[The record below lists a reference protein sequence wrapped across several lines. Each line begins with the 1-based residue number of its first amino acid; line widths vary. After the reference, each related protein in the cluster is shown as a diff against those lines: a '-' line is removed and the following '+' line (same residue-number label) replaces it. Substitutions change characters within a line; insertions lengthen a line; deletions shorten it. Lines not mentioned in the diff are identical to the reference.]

1 MSLKS
6 RATALLRNL
15 LRSDRVEG
23 EIDAELRAT
32 LDLLAAEKTRAG
44 MGPDEARRAAA
55 IQLGGL
61 EPVKEQVR
69 EVKAGASIELLL
81 QDLRYAVRTLRRTP
95 MFAFTAA
102 LSLGIGIAG
111 NVVVFSVADA
121 FLFRFPSGIAS
132 PDGLVEVAR
141 TDSGQGGGNYSGE
154 GFDTFSYPNYL
165 DYRARQTVFE
175 GLAAYHVGGLARFGL
190 GLGNE
195 AVPVPGAYVSGN
207 FFDVL
212 GVHMALGR
220 GFLPEDER
228 LDHPNTVAVI
238 SHRLWQT
245 QFNGT
250 PDIAGRSVRLNGRP
264 FTIIGVTDAAFKGYT
279 IDDQHL
285 WVPITAYPDGDDLRR
300 VALRGRQW
308 LMGIGRLKSG
318 VTSEQARDEMSRIG
332 QALQRE
338 FPDDNRRHGLAVASA
353 GVIPVEIRGVMTRFI
368 ALLSALVGL
377 VLLIACF
384 NATGMLLARGVTRAP
399 ELGMRLALGAART
412 RVVRLLVLESL
423 MVSLAGAIVGLGVAW
438 DVIHLVNR
446 AIPLVPN
453 FALSVDLFIDWR
465 AIAFSVGLAVLTGL
479 ASGLGPALAATR
491 VELAATLT
499 RDRTGGAPRLRARS
513 IFVVAQVA
521 LSVLLVVCA
530 LLLTRSIRHA
540 TQIDPG
546 FRVAGVEVIGLN
558 HRLGG
563 YDPERGRLFAD
574 ALMARIENLPGLEA
588 AASARVVPLTMEREG
603 GRFWLPG
610 ETGTD
615 RAIDGSQNIVTPGF
629 FRTLGL
635 ELIAGRNF
643 DPTDRAGAPAVT
655 IVNETLARRAW
666 HGESAIGKRIL
677 VGARR
682 FPIEVVGV
690 VRDAKYRTIGED
702 PTPFFYV
709 PAAQRYEPIS
719 WILVRSTG
727 QSRQSLIPQVRAVIR
742 EMEPNLPVVQ
752 AGTLA
757 EMTAFTLFPQRLAA
771 WLAAI
776 VSTIGIFLAALGV
789 YGIAAYNASLRT
801 REIGIRVALG
811 AVRAQVL
818 QLILGHAGRLA
829 AVGIAFGVV
838 AAGLATGLLEGMLY
852 GVHPLDFIS
861 FAGGAI
867 VFGLLALVASLIP
880 AWRAASVNPVDA
892 LRAQ

>member
-1 MSLKS
+1 
-6 RATALLRNL
+6 LRNL
-15 LRSDRVEG
+15 LRGNRIER
-23 EIDAELRAT
+23 ELDAELRAT
-32 LDLLAAEKTRAG
+32 LDLLTSEKMRAG
-44 MGPDEARRAAA
+44 MRPDDARRAAA
-55 IQLGGL
+55 LELGGL

-81 QDLRYAVRTLRRTP
+81 QDLRYALRTLRRAP

-111 NVVVFSVADA
+111 NAVVFSVADA
-121 FLFRFPSGIAS
+121 FLFRYPSGIAS
-132 PDGLVEVAR
+132 PVDLVEVAR
-141 TDSGQGGGNYSGE
+141 SDSGEGGGIYSGE

-165 DYRARQTVFE
+165 DYRARQTVFD

-190 GLGNE
+190 GLGDE
-195 AVPVPGAYVSGN
+195 AVPVPGAYVSAN

-212 GVHMALGR
+212 GVQMARGR

-245 QFNGT
+245 QFNAT
-250 PDIAGRSVRLNGRP
+250 PDIVGRSVRLNGRP
-264 FTIIGVTDAAFKGYT
+264 FTIIGVTDASFKGYT
-279 IDDQHL
+279 IDDQRL

-300 VALRGRQW
+300 VGLRGRQW
-308 LMGIGRLKSG
+308 LMGIGRLKRG
-318 VTSEQARDEMSRIG
+318 VTIEQARDEMSRIG
-332 QALQRE
+332 QALRRE
-338 FPDDNRRHGLAVASA
+338 FPDENRRHGLAVASA
-353 GVIPVEIRGVMTRFI
+353 GAIPVDIRGVMTRFV

-399 ELGMRLALGAART
+399 ELGMRLALGAARA

-423 MVSLAGAIVGLGVAW
+423 SISLAGAIVGLVMAGAVIGV
-438 DVIHLVNR
+438 VER
-446 AIPLVPN
+446 AIPLLPN
-453 FALSVDLFIDWR
+453 FALSIDLVIDWR
-465 AIAFSVGLAVLTGL
+465 VMAFSVGLAVLTGL

-491 VELAATLT
+491 VELAATLN

-540 TQIDPG
+540 TQIAPG

-563 YDPERGRLFAD
+563 FDTERGRLFAD
-574 ALMARIENLPGLEA
+574 ALMARIQNLPGLEA

-610 ETGTD
+610 ELGTD

-635 ELIAGRNF
+635 ELVAGRNF
-643 DPTDRAGAPAVT
+643 DQTDRADAPAVA

-666 HGESAIGKRIL
+666 RSESAVGKRIL

-690 VRDAKYRTIGED
+690 VRDAKYRTIGEG

-719 WILVRSTG
+719 WILVRPTG
-727 QSRQSLIPQVRAVIR
+727 QSLIPQVRAVIR

-757 EMTAFTLFPQRLAA
+757 DMTAFTLFPQRLAA

-818 QLILGHAGRLA
+818 QLILRHAGRLA
-829 AVGIAFGVV
+829 AVGIAFGVF
-838 AAGLATGLLEGMLY
+838 AAGLATGMLEGMLY
-852 GVHPLDFIS
+852 GVRPLDLIS

-867 VFGLLALVASLIP
+867 VFGALALVASLIP

>member
-1 MSLKS
+1 
-6 RATALLRNL
+6 LRNL
-15 LRSDRVEG
+15 LRGNRIER
-23 EIDAELRAT
+23 ELDAELRAT
-32 LDLLAAEKTRAG
+32 LDLLTSEKMRAG
-44 MGPDEARRAAA
+44 MRPDDARRAAA
-55 IQLGGL
+55 LELGGL

-81 QDLRYAVRTLRRTP
+81 QDLRYALRTLRRAP

-111 NVVVFSVADA
+111 NAVVFSVADA
-121 FLFRFPSGIAS
+121 FLFRYPSGIAS
-132 PDGLVEVAR
+132 PVDLVEVAR
-141 TDSGQGGGNYSGE
+141 SDSGEGGGIYSGE

-165 DYRARQTVFE
+165 DYRARQTVFD
-175 GLAAYHVGGLARFGL
+175 GLGAYHVGGLARFGL
-190 GLGNE
+190 GLGDE
-195 AVPVPGAYVSGN
+195 AVPVPGAYVSAN

-212 GVHMALGR
+212 GVQMARGR

-245 QFNGT
+245 QFNAT
-250 PDIAGRSVRLNGRP
+250 PDIVGRSVRLNGRP
-264 FTIIGVTDAAFKGYT
+264 FTIIGVTDASFKGYT
-279 IDDQHL
+279 IDDQRL

-300 VALRGRQW
+300 VGLRGRQW
-308 LMGIGRLKSG
+308 LMGIGRLKRG
-318 VTSEQARDEMSRIG
+318 VTIEQARDEMSRIG
-332 QALQRE
+332 QALRRE
-338 FPDDNRRHGLAVASA
+338 FPDENRRHGLAVASA
-353 GVIPVEIRGVMTRFI
+353 GAIPVDIRGVMTRFV

-399 ELGMRLALGAART
+399 ELGMRLALGAARA

-423 MVSLAGAIVGLGVAW
+423 SISLAGAIVGLVMAGAVIGV
-438 DVIHLVNR
+438 VER
-446 AIPLVPN
+446 AIPLLPN
-453 FALSVDLFIDWR
+453 FALSIDLVIDWR
-465 AIAFSVGLAVLTGL
+465 VMAFSVGLAVLTGL

-491 VELAATLT
+491 VELAATLN

-540 TQIDPG
+540 TQIAPG

-563 YDPERGRLFAD
+563 FDTERGRLFAD
-574 ALMARIENLPGLEA
+574 ALMARIQNLPGLEA
-588 AASARVVPLTMEREG
+588 AAAARVVPLTMEREG

-610 ETGTD
+610 ELGTD

-635 ELIAGRNF
+635 ELVAGRNF
-643 DPTDRAGAPAVT
+643 DQTDRADAPAVA

-666 HGESAIGKRIL
+666 RSESAVGKRIL

-690 VRDAKYRTIGED
+690 VRDAKYRTIGEG

-719 WILVRSTG
+719 WILVRPTG
-727 QSRQSLIPQVRAVIR
+727 QSLIPQVRAVIR

-757 EMTAFTLFPQRLAA
+757 DMTAFTLFPQRLAA

-818 QLILGHAGRLA
+818 QLILRHAGRLA
-829 AVGIAFGVV
+829 AVGIAFGVF
-838 AAGLATGLLEGMLY
+838 AAGLATGMLEGMLY
-852 GVHPLDFIS
+852 GVRPLDLIS

-867 VFGLLALVASLIP
+867 VFGALALVASLIP

>member
-1 MSLKS
+1 VSLTS
-6 RATALLRNL
+6 RAAALWRNL
-15 LRSDRVEG
+15 TRSERVERDL
-23 EIDAELRAT
+23 DAELHAT
-32 LDLLAAEKTRAG
+32 FDLLVDEKTRAG
-44 MGPDEARRAAA
+44 MRPADARRAAA
-55 IQLGGL
+55 IELGGL
-61 EPVKEQVR
+61 EAVKEQVR
-69 EVKAGASIELLL
+69 DVKAGASLDSVL
-81 QDLRYAVRTLRRTP
+81 QDVRYAARTLGRTP
-95 MFAFTAA
+95 MFVATAA

-111 NVVVFSVADA
+111 SAVVFSVADA
-121 FLFRFPSGIAS
+121 LLLRYPSGIAN
-132 PDGLVEVAR
+132 PARLAEVGR
-141 TDSGQGGGNYSGE
+141 TDSGEGGDIYGGE

-175 GLAAYHVGGLARFGL
+175 ELAAYHVGGLARFGL
-190 GLGNE
+190 GLGAD
-195 AVPVPGAYVSGN
+195 AVPVPGAYVSAN

-212 GVHMALGR
+212 GVQMARGR

-228 LDHPNTVAVI
+228 LDQPTTVTVI

-245 QFNGT
+245 QFKGT
-250 PDIAGRSVRLNGRP
+250 PDIVGRAVRLNGRP
-264 FTIIGVTDAAFKGYT
+264 FTIVGVARAEFRGYAV
-279 IDDQHL
+279 DDQRL
-285 WVPITAYPDGDDLRR
+285 WVPITAYPDGNDLRR

-308 LMGIGRLKSG
+308 LMGIGRLKPG
-318 VTSEQARDEMSRIG
+318 VTIEQASDEMSRIAG
-332 QALQRE
+332 ALQRE
-338 FPDDNRRHGLAVASA
+338 FPDENRRHGLSVQSA
-353 GVIPVEIRGVMTRFI
+353 GAIPVDLRPVMTRFI

-412 RVVRLLVLESL
+412 RVVRLLVVESL
-423 MVSLAGAIVGLGVAW
+423 IVSLGGAIVGLGVARG
-438 DVIHLVNR
+438 VIGLIER
-446 AIPLVPN
+446 AIPLLPN
-453 FALSVDLFIDWR
+453 FALSFNLSIDWR
-465 AIAFSVGLAVLTGL
+465 VMAFSLGLAMVTGL

-491 VELAATLT
+491 VELAATLN
-499 RDRTGGAPRLRARS
+499 RDRAGGAPRLRARS

-540 TQIDPG
+540 TRIDPG
-546 FRVAGVEVIGLN
+546 FRIAGVEVIGLN

-563 YDPERGRLFAD
+563 YDAERGRLFAD
-574 ALMARIENLPGLEA
+574 ALMARIQSLPGLEA
-588 AASARVVPLTMEREG
+588 AGSARVVPLTMEREG

-610 ETGTD
+610 EVGTD

-629 FRTLGL
+629 FRTIGL
-635 ELIAGRNF
+635 ELLAGRNF
-643 DPTDRAGAPAVT
+643 DETDRAGAPAVA

-666 HGESAIGKRIL
+666 HGENAIGKRIL
-677 VGARR
+677 VGASRR
-682 FPIEVVGV
+682 PIDVIGV
-690 VRDAKYRTIGED
+690 VRDAKYRTIGES
-702 PTPFFYV
+702 PAPFFYV

-719 WILVRSTG
+719 WILVRPTG
-727 QSRQSLIPQVRAVIR
+727 PSLIPRVRELVR

-776 VSTIGIFLAALGV
+776 VSAIGVFLAALGV

-811 AVRAQVL
+811 AVRRQVL

-829 AVGIAFGVV
+829 SAGIVFGVG
-838 AAGLATGLLEGMLY
+838 AAALATGLLEGMLY
-852 GVHPLDFIS
+852 DVRPLDPVS
-861 FAGGAI
+861 FAGGVI
-867 VFGLLALVASLIP
+867 VFGALALVASLIP

-892 LRAQ
+892 LRTQ

>member
-1 MSLKS
+1 
-6 RATALLRNL
+6 LRNL
-15 LRSDRVEG
+15 LRGNRIER
-23 EIDAELRAT
+23 ELDAELRAT
-32 LDLLAAEKTRAG
+32 LDLLTSEKMRAG
-44 MGPDEARRAAA
+44 MRPDDARRAAA
-55 IQLGGL
+55 LELGGL

-81 QDLRYAVRTLRRTP
+81 QDLRYALRTLRRAP

-111 NVVVFSVADA
+111 NAVVFSVADA
-121 FLFRFPSGIAS
+121 FLFRYPSGIAS
-132 PDGLVEVAR
+132 PVDLVEVAR
-141 TDSGQGGGNYSGE
+141 SDSGEGGGIYSGE

-165 DYRARQTVFE
+165 DYRARQTVFD

-190 GLGNE
+190 GLGDE
-195 AVPVPGAYVSGN
+195 AVPVPGAYVSAN

-212 GVHMALGR
+212 GVQMARGR

-245 QFNGT
+245 QFNAT
-250 PDIAGRSVRLNGRP
+250 PDIVGRSVRLNGRP
-264 FTIIGVTDAAFKGYT
+264 FTIVGVTDASFKGYT
-279 IDDQHL
+279 IDDQRL

-300 VALRGRQW
+300 VGLRGRQW
-308 LMGIGRLKSG
+308 LMGIGRLKRG
-318 VTSEQARDEMSRIG
+318 VTIEQARNEMSRIG
-332 QALQRE
+332 QALRRE
-338 FPDDNRRHGLAVASA
+338 FPDENRRHGLAVASA
-353 GVIPVEIRGVMTRFI
+353 GAIPVDIRGVMTRFV

-399 ELGMRLALGAART
+399 ELGMRLALGAARA

-423 MVSLAGAIVGLGVAW
+423 SISLAGAIVGLVMAGAVIGV
-438 DVIHLVNR
+438 VER
-446 AIPLVPN
+446 AIPLLPN
-453 FALSVDLFIDWR
+453 FALSIDLVIDWR
-465 AIAFSVGLAVLTGL
+465 VMAFSVGLAVLTGL

-491 VELAATLT
+491 VELAATLN

-540 TQIDPG
+540 TQIAPG

-563 YDPERGRLFAD
+563 FDTERGRLFAD
-574 ALMARIENLPGLEA
+574 ALMARIQNLPGLEA
-588 AASARVVPLTMEREG
+588 AAAARVVPLTMEREG

-610 ETGTD
+610 ELGTD

-635 ELIAGRNF
+635 ELVAGRNF
-643 DPTDRAGAPAVT
+643 DQTDRADAPAVA

-666 HGESAIGKRIL
+666 RSESAVGKRIL

-690 VRDAKYRTIGED
+690 VRDAKYRTIGEG

-719 WILVRSTG
+719 WILVRPTG
-727 QSRQSLIPQVRAVIR
+727 QSLIPQVRAVIR

-757 EMTAFTLFPQRLAA
+757 DMTAFTLFPQRLAA

-818 QLILGHAGRLA
+818 QLILRHAGRLA
-829 AVGIAFGVV
+829 AVGIAFGVF
-838 AAGLATGLLEGMLY
+838 AAGLATGMLEGMLY
-852 GVHPLDFIS
+852 GVRPLDLIS

-867 VFGLLALVASLIP
+867 VFGALALVASLIP

>member
-1 MSLKS
+1 MSLTS
-6 RATALLRNL
+6 RATALWRNL
-15 LRSDRVEG
+15 LRSHRVER

-32 LDLLAAEKTRAG
+32 LDLLAAEKMRGG
-44 MGPDEARRAAA
+44 MRPDDARRRAA
-55 IQLGGL
+55 IELGGL

-69 EVKAGASIELLL
+69 EVKVGASIGLLL
-81 QDLRYAVRTLRRTP
+81 QDLRYAARTLRRAP

-111 NVVVFSVADA
+111 NAVVFSVADA
-121 FLFRFPSGIAS
+121 FLFRYPSGIAN
-132 PDGLVEVAR
+132 PDRLAEVGR
-141 TDSGQGGGNYSGE
+141 TDSGEGGGIYSGE
-154 GFDTFSYPNYL
+154 GFDTFSYPNYR
-165 DYRARQTVFE
+165 DYRARQAVFD

-190 GLGNE
+190 GLGHE
-195 AVPVPGAYVSGN
+195 AVPVPGAYVSAN

-212 GVHMALGR
+212 GVQMARGR

-245 QFNGT
+245 EFNGT
-250 PDIAGRSVRLNGRP
+250 PDIVGRTVRLNGRP
-264 FTIIGVTDAAFKGYT
+264 FTIIGVTQAGFNGYT
-279 IDDQHL
+279 IDDQRL
-285 WVPITAYPDGDDLRR
+285 WVPITAYPDGDDLKR

-308 LMGIGRLKSG
+308 LMGIGRLKPG
-318 VTSEQARDEMSRIG
+318 VTIEQARDEMSRIAR
-332 QALQRE
+332 ALQRE
-338 FPDDNRRHGLAVASA
+338 FPDENRRHGLAVESA
-353 GVIPVEIRGVMTRFI
+353 GAIPVDLRSVMTRFV

-399 ELGMRLALGAART
+399 ELGMRLALGAARM
-412 RVVRLLVLESL
+412 RVVRLLVVESL
-423 MVSLAGAIVGLGVAW
+423 TISLAGTIMGLVVASW
-438 DVIHLVNR
+438 VISLLER
-446 AIPLVPN
+446 AIPLLPN
-453 FALSVDLFIDWR
+453 FALSIDLFIDWR
-465 AIAFSVGLAVLTGL
+465 VIAFSVGLALVTGL

-491 VELAATLT
+491 VELAATLN

-513 IFVVAQVA
+513 MFVVAQVA

-563 YDPERGRLFAD
+563 YDPERGRLFAE
-574 ALMARIENLPGLEA
+574 ALMARIENLPGLET

-610 ETGTD
+610 EVGSD

-635 ELIAGRNF
+635 ELVAGRNF
-643 DPTDRAGAPAVT
+643 DQTDRADAPAVA

-666 HGESAIGKRIL
+666 RGESAVGKRIL

-690 VRDAKYRTIGED
+690 VRDAKYRTIGEG

-719 WILVRSTG
+719 WILVRPTG
-727 QSRQSLIPQVRAVIR
+727 QSLIPQVRAVIR

-771 WLAAI
+771 WLAAV

-829 AVGIAFGVV
+829 AVGIAFGVL

-852 GVHPLDFIS
+852 GVRPLDLIS
-861 FAGGAI
+861 FAGGAM
-867 VFGLLALVASLIP
+867 VFGILALVASLIP

>member
-1 MSLKS
+1 
-6 RATALLRNL
+6 LRNL
-15 LRSDRVEG
+15 LRGNRIER
-23 EIDAELRAT
+23 ELDAELRAT
-32 LDLLAAEKTRAG
+32 LDLLTSEKMRAG
-44 MGPDEARRAAA
+44 MRPDDARRAAA
-55 IQLGGL
+55 LELGGL

-81 QDLRYAVRTLRRTP
+81 QDLRYALRTLRRAP

-111 NVVVFSVADA
+111 NAVVFSVADA
-121 FLFRFPSGIAS
+121 FLFRYPSGIAS
-132 PDGLVEVAR
+132 PVDLVEVAR
-141 TDSGQGGGNYSGE
+141 SDSGEGGGIYSGE

-165 DYRARQTVFE
+165 DYRARQTVFD
-175 GLAAYHVGGLARFGL
+175 GLGAYHVGGLARFGL
-190 GLGNE
+190 GLGDE
-195 AVPVPGAYVSGN
+195 AVPVPGAYVSAN

-212 GVHMALGR
+212 GVQMARGR

-245 QFNGT
+245 QFNAT
-250 PDIAGRSVRLNGRP
+250 PDIVGRSVRLNGRP
-264 FTIIGVTDAAFKGYT
+264 FTIIGVTDASFKGYT
-279 IDDQHL
+279 IDDQRL

-300 VALRGRQW
+300 VGLRGRQW
-308 LMGIGRLKSG
+308 LMGIGRLKPG
-318 VTSEQARDEMSRIG
+318 VTIEQARDEMSRIG
-332 QALQRE
+332 QALRRE
-338 FPDDNRRHGLAVASA
+338 FPDENRRHGLAVASA
-353 GVIPVEIRGVMTRFI
+353 GAIPVDIRGVMTRFV

-399 ELGMRLALGAART
+399 ELGMRLALGAARA

-423 MVSLAGAIVGLGVAW
+423 SISLAGAIVGLVMAGAVIGV
-438 DVIHLVNR
+438 VER
-446 AIPLVPN
+446 AIPLLPN
-453 FALSVDLFIDWR
+453 FALSIDLVIDWR
-465 AIAFSVGLAVLTGL
+465 VMAFSVGLAVLTGL

-491 VELAATLT
+491 VELAATLN

-540 TQIDPG
+540 TQIAPG

-563 YDPERGRLFAD
+563 FDTERGRLFAD
-574 ALMARIENLPGLEA
+574 ALMARIQNLPGLEA

-610 ETGTD
+610 ELGTD

-635 ELIAGRNF
+635 ELVAGRNF
-643 DPTDRAGAPAVT
+643 DQTDRADAPAVA

-666 HGESAIGKRIL
+666 RSESAVGKRIL

-690 VRDAKYRTIGED
+690 VRDAKYRTIGEG

-719 WILVRSTG
+719 WILVRPTG
-727 QSRQSLIPQVRAVIR
+727 QSLIPQVRAVIR

-757 EMTAFTLFPQRLAA
+757 DMTAFTLFPQRLAA

-818 QLILGHAGRLA
+818 QLILRHAGRLA
-829 AVGIAFGVV
+829 AVGIAFGVF
-838 AAGLATGLLEGMLY
+838 AAGLATGMLEGMLY
-852 GVHPLDFIS
+852 GVRPLDLIS

-867 VFGLLALVASLIP
+867 VFGALALVASLIP

>member
-1 MSLKS
+1 VSFTS
-6 RATALLRNL
+6 RAAALWRNL
-15 LRSDRVEG
+15 IRRDRVDRDL
-23 EIDAELRAT
+23 DAELHAT
-32 LDLLAAEKTRAG
+32 LDLLAAEKMRAG
-44 MGPDEARRAAA
+44 MRPADARRRAA
-55 IQLGGL
+55 IELGGL

-81 QDLRYAVRTLRRTP
+81 QDLRYAARTLRRAP

-111 NVVVFSVADA
+111 NAVVFSVADA
-121 FLFRFPSGIAS
+121 FLFRYPSGIAS
-132 PDGLVEVAR
+132 PDRLAEVGR
-141 TDSGQGGGNYSGE
+141 TDTGEGGGIYSGE

-165 DYRARQTVFE
+165 DYRARQTVFD

-190 GLGNE
+190 GLGDE
-195 AVPVPGAYVSGN
+195 AVPVPGAYVSAN
-207 FFDVL
+207 YFDVL
-212 GVHMALGR
+212 GVQMARGR

-250 PDIAGRSVRLNGRP
+250 PDIVGRAVRLNGRP
-264 FTIIGVTDAAFKGYT
+264 FTIIGVTQASFNGYT
-279 IDDQHL
+279 IDDQRL
-285 WVPITAYPDGDDLRR
+285 WVPITAYPDGDDLKR

-308 LMGIGRLKSG
+308 LMGIGRLKPG
-318 VTSEQARDEMSRIG
+318 VTTEQARDEMSRIARG
-332 QALQRE
+332 LQHE
-338 FPDDNRRHGLAVASA
+338 FPDENRRHGLAVESA
-353 GVIPVEIRGVMTRFI
+353 GAIPVDLRPVMTRFL

-399 ELGMRLALGAART
+399 ELGMRLALGAARM
-412 RVVRLLVLESL
+412 RVVRLLVVESL
-423 MVSLAGAIVGLGVAW
+423 TISLAGAIVGLVVASW
-438 DVIHLVNR
+438 VISLLER
-446 AIPLVPN
+446 AIPLLPN
-453 FALSVDLFIDWR
+453 FALSIDLFIDWR
-465 AIAFSVGLAVLTGL
+465 VIAFSVGLALVTGL

-491 VELAATLT
+491 VELAAILN
-499 RDRTGGAPRLRARS
+499 RDRSGGAPRLRARS
-513 IFVVAQVA
+513 VFVVAQVA

-563 YDPERGRLFAD
+563 YDAERGRVFAD
-574 ALMARIENLPGLEA
+574 ALMERIQSLPGLEA
-588 AASARVVPLTMEREG
+588 AAAARVVPLTMEREG

-610 ETGTD
+610 EVGTE

-629 FRTLGL
+629 FRTVGL

-643 DPTDRAGAPAVT
+643 NETDRAGAPAVA

-666 HGESAIGKRIL
+666 PGETAVGKRIL
-677 VGARR
+677 VGAGRR
-682 FPIEVVGV
+682 PIDVIGV
-690 VRDAKYRTIGED
+690 VRDAKYRTIGES
-702 PTPFFYV
+702 PSPFFYV

-719 WILVRSTG
+719 WILVRPSG
-727 QSRQSLIPQVRAVIR
+727 PSLIPQVREVIR

-757 EMTAFTLFPQRLAA
+757 DMTAFTLFPQRLAA

-776 VSTIGIFLAALGV
+776 VSAIGIFLAALGV

-829 AVGIAFGVV
+829 AVGTACGVV

-852 GVHPLDFIS
+852 GVRPLDPIS

-867 VFGLLALVASLIP
+867 VFGALALVASLIP

>member
-1 MSLKS
+1 
-6 RATALLRNL
+6 LRNL
-15 LRSDRVEG
+15 LRGNRIER
-23 EIDAELRAT
+23 ELDAELRAT
-32 LDLLAAEKTRAG
+32 LDLLTSEKMRAG
-44 MGPDEARRAAA
+44 MRPDDARRAATLE
-55 IQLGGL
+55 LGGL

-81 QDLRYAVRTLRRTP
+81 QDLRYALRTLRRAP

-111 NVVVFSVADA
+111 NAVVFSVADA
-121 FLFRFPSGIAS
+121 FLFRYPSGIAS
-132 PDGLVEVAR
+132 PVDLVEVAR
-141 TDSGQGGGNYSGE
+141 SDSGEGGGIYSGE

-165 DYRARQTVFE
+165 DYRARQTVFD

-190 GLGNE
+190 GLGDE
-195 AVPVPGAYVSGN
+195 AVPVPGAYVSAN

-212 GVHMALGR
+212 GVQMARGR

-245 QFNGT
+245 QFNAT
-250 PDIAGRSVRLNGRP
+250 PDIVGRSVRLNGRP
-264 FTIIGVTDAAFKGYT
+264 FTIIGVTDASFKGYT
-279 IDDQHL
+279 IDDQRL

-300 VALRGRQW
+300 VGLRGRQW
-308 LMGIGRLKSG
+308 LMGIGRLKPG
-318 VTSEQARDEMSRIG
+318 VTIEQARNEMSRIG
-332 QALQRE
+332 QALRRE
-338 FPDDNRRHGLAVASA
+338 FPDENRRHGLAVASA
-353 GVIPVEIRGVMTRFI
+353 GAIPVDIRGVMTRFV

-399 ELGMRLALGAART
+399 ELGMRLALGAARA

-423 MVSLAGAIVGLGVAW
+423 SISLAGAIVGLVMAGAVIGV
-438 DVIHLVNR
+438 VER
-446 AIPLVPN
+446 AIPLLPN
-453 FALSVDLFIDWR
+453 FALSIDLVIDWR
-465 AIAFSVGLAVLTGL
+465 VMAFSVGLAVLTGL

-491 VELAATLT
+491 VELAATLN

-540 TQIDPG
+540 TQIAPG

-563 YDPERGRLFAD
+563 FDTERGRLFAD
-574 ALMARIENLPGLEA
+574 ALMARIQNLPGLEA
-588 AASARVVPLTMEREG
+588 AAAARVVPLTMEREG

-610 ETGTD
+610 ELGTD

-635 ELIAGRNF
+635 ELVAGRNF
-643 DPTDRAGAPAVT
+643 DQTDRADAPAVA

-666 HGESAIGKRIL
+666 RSESAVGKRIL

-690 VRDAKYRTIGED
+690 VRDAKYRTIGEG

-719 WILVRSTG
+719 WILVRPTG
-727 QSRQSLIPQVRAVIR
+727 QSLIPQVRAVIR

-757 EMTAFTLFPQRLAA
+757 DMTAFTLFPQRLAA

-818 QLILGHAGRLA
+818 QLILRHAGRLA
-829 AVGIAFGVV
+829 AVGIAFGVF
-838 AAGLATGLLEGMLY
+838 AAGLATGMLEGMLY
-852 GVHPLDFIS
+852 GVRPLDLIS

-867 VFGLLALVASLIP
+867 VFGALALVASLIP

>member
-6 RATALLRNL
+6 RATALWRNL
-15 LRSDRVEG
+15 LRSDRVER

-32 LDLLAAEKTRAG
+32 VDLLAAEKMRAG
-44 MGPDEARRAAA
+44 MRADDARRAAA
-55 IQLGGL
+55 IELGGL

-69 EVKAGASIELLL
+69 EVKTGVSIELLL

-95 MFAFTAA
+95 MFALTAA
-102 LSLGIGIAG
+102 ISLGIGIAG
-111 NVVVFSVADA
+111 NAVVFSVADA
-121 FLFRFPSGIAS
+121 FLFRYPSGIAN
-132 PDGLVEVAR
+132 PDSLAEVAR

-165 DYRARQTVFE
+165 DYRARQTVFD

-195 AVPVPGAYVSGN
+195 AVPVPGAYVSAN

-212 GVHMALGR
+212 GVRMALGR
-220 GFLPEDER
+220 GFLAEDEQ
-228 LDHPNTVAVI
+228 LDHPTTVAVI

-250 PDIAGRSVRLNGRP
+250 PDIVGRSVRLNGRP
-264 FTIIGVTDAAFKGYT
+264 FTIIGVTEAGFKGYT
-279 IDDQHL
+279 IDDQRL

-308 LMGIGRLKSG
+308 LMGIGRLKPG
-318 VTSEQARDEMSRIG
+318 VTIDQARDEMSRLG

-338 FPDDNRRHGLAVASA
+338 FPDDNRRHGLAVEAA
-353 GVIPVEIRGVMTRFI
+353 GAIPVDLRSVMGRFV

-399 ELGMRLALGAART
+399 ELGMRLALGAARI

-423 MVSLAGAIVGLGVAW
+423 IISLAGAIVGLLVASW
-438 DVIHLVNR
+438 VISLFER
-446 AIPLVPN
+446 AIPLLPN
-453 FALSVDLFIDWR
+453 FALSIDLFIDWR
-465 AIAFSVGLAVLTGL
+465 VIAFSIGLAALTGL

-491 VELAATLT
+491 VELAATLN
-499 RDRTGGAPRLRARS
+499 RDRAGGAPRLRARS

-530 LLLTRSIRHA
+530 LLLTRSIRRA

-546 FRVAGVEVIGLN
+546 FRVAGVEVIGVN

-563 YDPERGRLFAD
+563 YDADRGRVFAD

-610 ETGTD
+610 ELGND

-643 DPTDRAGAPAVT
+643 DQTDRAGTPAVT

-666 HGESAIGKRIL
+666 RGESAVGKRIL

-690 VRDAKYRTIGED
+690 VRDAKYRTIGEG

-719 WILVRSTG
+719 WILVRPTA
-727 QSRQSLIPQVRAVIR
+727 QSLIPQVRAVIR

-852 GVHPLDFIS
+852 GVRPLDFIS

-867 VFGLLALVASLIP
+867 VFGTLALVASLIP
-880 AWRAASVNPVDA
+880 AWRAASINPVDA

>member
-1 MSLKS
+1 
-6 RATALLRNL
+6 LRNL
-15 LRSDRVEG
+15 LRGNRIER
-23 EIDAELRAT
+23 ELDAELRAT
-32 LDLLAAEKTRAG
+32 LDLLTSEKMRAG
-44 MGPDEARRAAA
+44 MRPDDARRAAA
-55 IQLGGL
+55 LELGGL

-81 QDLRYAVRTLRRTP
+81 QDLRYALRTLRRAP

-111 NVVVFSVADA
+111 NAVVFSVADA
-121 FLFRFPSGIAS
+121 FLFRYPSGIAS
-132 PDGLVEVAR
+132 PVDLVEVAR
-141 TDSGQGGGNYSGE
+141 SDSGEGGGIYSGE

-165 DYRARQTVFE
+165 DYRARQTVFD
-175 GLAAYHVGGLARFGL
+175 GLGAYHVGGLARFGL
-190 GLGNE
+190 GLGDE
-195 AVPVPGAYVSGN
+195 AVPVPGAYVSAN

-212 GVHMALGR
+212 GVQMARGR

-245 QFNGT
+245 QFNAT
-250 PDIAGRSVRLNGRP
+250 PDIVGRSVRLNGRP
-264 FTIIGVTDAAFKGYT
+264 FTIVGVTDASFKGYT
-279 IDDQHL
+279 IDDQRL

-300 VALRGRQW
+300 VGLRGRQW
-308 LMGIGRLKSG
+308 LMGIGRLKRG
-318 VTSEQARDEMSRIG
+318 VTIEQARDEMSRIG
-332 QALQRE
+332 QALRRE
-338 FPDDNRRHGLAVASA
+338 FPDENRRHGLAVASA
-353 GVIPVEIRGVMTRFI
+353 GAIPVDIRGVMTRFV

-399 ELGMRLALGAART
+399 ELGMRLALGAARA

-423 MVSLAGAIVGLGVAW
+423 SISLAGAIVGLVMAGAVIGV
-438 DVIHLVNR
+438 VER
-446 AIPLVPN
+446 AIPLLPN
-453 FALSVDLFIDWR
+453 FALSIDLVIDWR
-465 AIAFSVGLAVLTGL
+465 VMAFSVGLAVLTGL

-491 VELAATLT
+491 VELAATLN

-540 TQIDPG
+540 TQIAPG

-563 YDPERGRLFAD
+563 FDTERGRLFAD
-574 ALMARIENLPGLEA
+574 ALMARIQNLPGLEA
-588 AASARVVPLTMEREG
+588 AAAARVVPLTMEREG

-610 ETGTD
+610 ELGTD

-635 ELIAGRNF
+635 ELVAGRNF
-643 DPTDRAGAPAVT
+643 DQTDRADAPAVA

-666 HGESAIGKRIL
+666 RSESAVGKRIL

-690 VRDAKYRTIGED
+690 VRDAKYRTIGEG

-719 WILVRSTG
+719 WILVRPTG
-727 QSRQSLIPQVRAVIR
+727 QSLIPQVRAVIR

-757 EMTAFTLFPQRLAA
+757 DMTAFTLFPQRLAA

-818 QLILGHAGRLA
+818 QLILRHAGRLA
-829 AVGIAFGVV
+829 AVGIAFGVF
-838 AAGLATGLLEGMLY
+838 AAGLATGMLEGMLY
-852 GVHPLDFIS
+852 GVRPLDLIS

-867 VFGLLALVASLIP
+867 VFGALALVASLIP